1 MKISVRYFA
10 RLREDVGA
18 EREDIDIFEG
28 ARVDDAIRLLSE
40 RHGIDI
46 GSFPITYS
54 VNCEH
59 SEKGRVLHP
68 GDELGLLFPSSGG

>member
-1 MKISVRYFA
+1 MNITVRYFA
-10 RLREDVGA
+10 RLREDVGK
-18 EREDIDIFEG
+18 EREELKLFEG
-28 ARVDDAIRLLSE
+28 ASVADAIRLLSD

-46 GSFPITYS
+46 DSFPLMYS

-59 SEKGRVLHP
+59 SEKGRVLHN